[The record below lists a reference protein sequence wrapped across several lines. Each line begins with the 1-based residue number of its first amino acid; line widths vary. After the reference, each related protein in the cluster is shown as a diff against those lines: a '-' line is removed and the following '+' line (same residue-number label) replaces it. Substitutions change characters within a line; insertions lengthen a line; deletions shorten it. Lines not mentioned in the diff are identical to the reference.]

1 MPFRVSACLTRGVD
15 LGIVCAMKVLI
26 PTLFAGVLGSMVWA
40 APSAPVQTNPSVI
53 PQPVRYETQVGEA
66 GFSLAQGIKVHYK
79 VSRSAEGA
87 AAIRALMAAGILH
100 VQPEENEGELTVTVE
115 PGHGK
120 EWYAIQVSPQQ
131 IHLRVSE
138 LNALHLAAQTLA
150 QSITEDA
157 AGAPALPC
165 MQVEDEPML
174 SYRGLMLDPCRHP
187 LSIEQTKK
195 MLRIM
200 ARYKLNRFH
209 WHLTDDQGWRIEIK
223 KYPKLTEVGSRR
235 DSTPLLTDHE
245 KSDNTP
251 TTPFFYTQD
260 EIRDVVTYANSLGIT
275 VIPEIEIPGHASACI
290 AAYPELGN
298 SDIEGYAPKV
308 ATTWGVLPFTMAPKE
323 ETFRFIEDVMAEV
336 LPLFPKADM
345 VHIGGDEAPREQWQ
359 QSPFAQAYMQQHGLK
374 NAGQIQHH
382 FTHRVAE
389 MLAPHGRRII
399 GWDEIMMDGEVPPT
413 AVVMAWRSWVKPDA
427 ALTAAKRGHDVILSP
442 DSHFYFNFAQGKI
455 PADPAYTPH
464 GWVEAKQDWRH
475 VYSYNPLPAHYTAE
489 QRKRII
495 GLQANC
501 WSESIQNG
509 SKLEYQ
515 VVPRICALAE
525 VAWRPAELRNADEF
539 LQRIQAEYPWF
550 KQMNINFRHEDGSP
564 AAPESMPR

>member
-1 MPFRVSACLTRGVD
+1 MH
-15 LGIVCAMKVLI
+15 I
-26 PTLFAGVLGSMVWA
+26 PTLIAGLLGSVAMA
-40 APSAPVQTNPSVI
+40 APSARVDAMPTVI
-53 PQPVRYETQVGEA
+53 PQPVSYAPVAGHA
-66 GFSLAQGIKVHYK
+66 GFSLSQGIKVHYK
-79 VSRSAEGA
+79 VSRSPEGA
-87 AAIRALMAAGILH
+87 AAIRALMAADFAEIL
-100 VQPEENEGELTVTVE
+100 PEENEGELTVKIE

-120 EWYAIQVSPQQ
+120 EWYAIQVTPDE
-131 IHLRVSE
+131 ICIRVSE
-138 LNALHLAAQTLA
+138 LGALHLAAQTLA
-150 QSITEDA
+150 QSVVHDA
-157 AGAPALPC
+157 EGNPALPC

-174 SYRGLMLDPCRHP
+174 QYRGLMLDPCRHP
-187 LSIEQTKK
+187 LSIEETKK

-235 DSTPLLTDHE
+235 DATPLLTDHE

-251 TTPFFYTQD
+251 TAPFYYTQE
-260 EIRDVVTYANSLGIT
+260 EIEDVVAYAHSLGIV

-298 SDIEGYAPKV
+298 DDIEGYAPKV
-308 ATTWGVLPFTMAPKE
+308 ATTWGVLPYTMAPKE
-323 ETFRFIEDVMAEV
+323 ATFSFIADVMAEV
-336 LPLFPKADM
+336 LPLFPEADM
-345 VHIGGDEAPREQWQ
+345 IHIGGDEAPREQWQ
-359 QSPFAQAYMQQHGLK
+359 QSPFAQAYMQQHGLQ
-374 NAGQIQHH
+374 NPGQIQHK

-427 ALTAAKRGHDVILSP
+427 ALTAARRGHDVILSP
-442 DSHFYFNFAQGKI
+442 DSHFYFNFAQGKL
-455 PADPAYTPH
+455 PADPFYTPH
-464 GWVEAKQDWRH
+464 GWNEAQQDWRH
-475 VYSYNPLPAHYTAE
+475 VYSFNPMPANYTAAE
-489 QRKRII
+489 RARII

-509 SKLEYQ
+509 TKLEYQ

-525 VAWRPAELRNADEF
+525 VAWRPAEQRNADEF

-550 KQMNINFRHEDGSP
+550 EKMNINYRKEDGSP
-564 AAPESMPR
+564 ACHR

>member
-1 MPFRVSACLTRGVD
+1 
-15 LGIVCAMKVLI
+15 MKMHI
-26 PTLFAGVLGSMVWA
+26 PTLIAGLLGSVAMA
-40 APSAPVQTNPSVI
+40 APSARVDATPTVI
-53 PQPVRYETQVGEA
+53 PQPVSYAPVAGQA

-79 VSRSAEGA
+79 VSRSPEGA
-87 AAIRALMAAGILH
+87 AAIRALMAADFTEIL
-100 VQPEENEGELTVTVE
+100 PEENEGGLTVKIE

-120 EWYAIQVSPQQ
+120 EWYAISVTPDE
-131 IHLRVSE
+131 ICIRVSE
-138 LNALHLAAQTLA
+138 LGALHLAAQTLA
-150 QSITEDA
+150 QSVVHDA
-157 AGAPALPC
+157 EGNPALPC
-165 MQVEDEPML
+165 MQVEDEPL
-174 SYRGLMLDPCRHP
+174 LQYRGLMLDPCRHP
-187 LSIEQTKK
+187 LSVEETKK

-235 DSTPLLTDHE
+235 DATPLLTDHE

-251 TTPFFYTQD
+251 TAPFYYTQE
-260 EIRDVVTYANSLGIT
+260 EIEDVVAYAHSLGIV

-298 SDIEGYAPKV
+298 DDIEGYAPKV
-308 ATTWGVLPFTMAPKE
+308 ATTWGVLPYTMAPKE
-323 ETFRFIEDVMAEV
+323 ATFSFIADVMAEV
-336 LPLFPKADM
+336 LPLFPEADM
-345 VHIGGDEAPREQWQ
+345 IHIGGDEAPREQWQ
-359 QSPFAQAYMQQHGLK
+359 QSPFAQAYMQQHGLQ
-374 NAGQIQHH
+374 NPGQIQHK

-427 ALTAAKRGHDVILSP
+427 ALTAARRGHDVILSP
-442 DSHFYFNFAQGKI
+442 DSHFYFNFAQGKL
-455 PADPAYTPH
+455 PADPFYTPH
-464 GWVEAKQDWRH
+464 GWNEAQQDWRH
-475 VYSYNPLPAHYTAE
+475 VYSFNPMPANYTAAE
-489 QRKRII
+489 RAHII

-509 SKLEYQ
+509 TKLEYQ

-525 VAWRPAELRNADEF
+525 VAWRPAEQRNADEF
-539 LQRIQAEYPWF
+539 LLRIQAEYPWF
-550 KQMNINFRHEDGSP
+550 EKMNINYRREDGSP
-564 AAPESMPR
+564 ACHR

>member
-1 MPFRVSACLTRGVD
+1 
-15 LGIVCAMKVLI
+15 MKMHI
-26 PTLFAGVLGSMVWA
+26 PTLIAGLLGSVAMA
-40 APSAPVQTNPSVI
+40 APSARVDATPTVI
-53 PQPVRYETQVGEA
+53 PQPVSYAPVAGHA
-66 GFSLAQGIKVHYK
+66 GFSLSQGIKVHYK
-79 VSRSAEGA
+79 VSRSPEGA
-87 AAIRALMAAGILH
+87 AAIRALMAADFAEIL
-100 VQPEENEGELTVTVE
+100 PEENEGELTVKIE

-120 EWYAIQVSPQQ
+120 EWYAIQVTPDE
-131 IHLRVSE
+131 ICIRVSE
-138 LNALHLAAQTLA
+138 LGALHLAAQTLA
-150 QSITEDA
+150 QSVVHDTE
-157 AGAPALPC
+157 GNPALPC
-165 MQVEDEPML
+165 MQVEDEPL
-174 SYRGLMLDPCRHP
+174 LQYRGLMLDPCRHP
-187 LSIEQTKK
+187 LSIEETKK

-223 KYPKLTEVGSRR
+223 KYPKLTEVGGRR

-251 TTPFFYTQD
+251 TPPFYYTQE
-260 EIRDVVTYANSLGIT
+260 EIEDVVAYAHSLGII

-298 SDIEGYAPKV
+298 DDIEGYAPKV
-308 ATTWGVLPFTMAPKE
+308 ATTWGVLPYTMAPKE
-323 ETFRFIEDVMAEV
+323 ETFSFISDVMAEV

-345 VHIGGDEAPREQWQ
+345 IHIGGDEAPREQWQ
-359 QSPFAQAYMQQHGLK
+359 QSPFAQAYMQQHGLQ
-374 NAGQIQHH
+374 NPGQIQHK

-389 MLAPHGRRII
+389 MLAPHSRRII
-399 GWDEIMMDGEVPPT
+399 GWDEIMMDGDVPPT

-427 ALTAAKRGHDVILSP
+427 ALTAARRGHDVILSP
-442 DSHFYFNFAQGKI
+442 DSHFYFNFAQGKL
-455 PADPAYTPH
+455 PADPFYTPH
-464 GWVEAKQDWRH
+464 GWNEAQQDWRH
-475 VYSYNPLPAHYTAE
+475 VYSFNPMPANYTAAE
-489 QRKRII
+489 RARII

-509 SKLEYQ
+509 TKLEYQ

-550 KQMNINFRHEDGSP
+550 EKMNINYRKEDGSP
-564 AAPESMPR
+564 ACHR

>member
-1 MPFRVSACLTRGVD
+1 
-15 LGIVCAMKVLI
+15 MKSRI
-26 PTLFAGVLGSMVWA
+26 PTIIIGLLGSVAIA
-40 APSAPVQTNPSVI
+40 APSARVDIAPSVI
-53 PQPVRYETQVGEA
+53 PQPVKLDSAIGQP
-66 GFSLAQGIKVHYK
+66 GFALTGGIKVHYR
-79 VSRSAEGA
+79 VSRSEEGA
-87 AAIRALMAAGILH
+87 AAIRALMAAGITDVL
-100 VQPEENEGELTVTVE
+100 PEESEGELQVGIE
-115 PGHGK
+115 PGKGR
-120 EWYAIQVSPQQ
+120 EWYAVNVTPEGIQLKVGS
-131 IHLRVSE
+131 LA
-138 LNALHLAAQTLA
+138 ALHLAAQTLA
-150 QSITEDA
+150 QSIVTDA
-157 AGAPALPC
+157 AGQPALPC

-174 SYRGLMLDPCRHP
+174 AYRGLMLDPCRHP
-187 LSIEQTKK
+187 LSVEQTKK

-235 DSTPLLTDHE
+235 DATPLLTDHE
-245 KSDNTP
+245 ASDNTP
-251 TTPFFYTQD
+251 TAPFFYTQD
-260 EIRDVVTYANSLGIT
+260 EIRDVVAYANSLGIT

-298 SDIEGYAPKV
+298 DDIEGYAPKV

-323 ETFRFIEDVMAEV
+323 STFRFIEDVLAEV
-336 LPLFPKADM
+336 LPLFPKADLI
-345 VHIGGDEAPREQWQ
+345 HIGGDEAPRDQWAA
-359 QSPFAQAYMQQHGLK
+359 SPFAQAYMQRHGLT
-374 NAGQIQHH
+374 NPGQIQHK

-399 GWDEIMMDGEVPPT
+399 GWDEIMMDGSVPPT

-427 ALTAAKRGHDVILSP
+427 ALTAANRGHDVILSP
-442 DSHFYFNFAQGKI
+442 DSHFYFNFAQGHI

-475 VYSYNPLPAHYTAE
+475 VYSFNPKPAHYTPA
-489 QRKRII
+489 QAARII

-501 WSESIQNG
+501 WSESIQNAP
-509 SKLEYQ
+509 KLEYQ

-539 LQRIQAEYPWF
+539 LQRIKAEYPWF
-550 KQMNINFRHEDGSP
+550 KEMNINFRHEDGTPALPDAMQSP
-564 AAPESMPR
+564 GI

>member
-1 MPFRVSACLTRGVD
+1 MH
-15 LGIVCAMKVLI
+15 I
-26 PTLFAGVLGSMVWA
+26 PTLIAGLLGSVAMA
-40 APSAPVQTNPSVI
+40 APSARVDATPTVI
-53 PQPVRYETQVGEA
+53 PQPVSYAPVAGHA
-66 GFSLAQGIKVHYK
+66 GFSLSQGIKVHYK
-79 VSRSAEGA
+79 VSRSPEGA
-87 AAIRALMAAGILH
+87 AAIRALMAADFAEIL
-100 VQPEENEGELTVTVE
+100 PEENEGELTVKIE

-120 EWYAIQVSPQQ
+120 EWYAIQVTPDE
-131 IHLRVSE
+131 ICIRVSE
-138 LNALHLAAQTLA
+138 LGALHLAAQTLA
-150 QSITEDA
+150 QSVVHDTE
-157 AGAPALPC
+157 GNPALPC
-165 MQVEDEPML
+165 MQVEDEPL
-174 SYRGLMLDPCRHP
+174 LQYRGLMLDPCRHP
-187 LSIEQTKK
+187 LSIEETKK

-223 KYPKLTEVGSRR
+223 KYPKLTEVGGRR

-251 TTPFFYTQD
+251 TPPFYYTQE
-260 EIRDVVTYANSLGIT
+260 EIEDVVAYAHSLGII

-298 SDIEGYAPKV
+298 DDIEGYAPKV
-308 ATTWGVLPFTMAPKE
+308 ATTWGVLPYTMAPKE
-323 ETFRFIEDVMAEV
+323 ETFSFISDVMAEV

-345 VHIGGDEAPREQWQ
+345 IHIGGDEAPREQWQ
-359 QSPFAQAYMQQHGLK
+359 QSPFAQAYMQQHGLQ
-374 NAGQIQHH
+374 NPGQIQHK

-399 GWDEIMMDGEVPPT
+399 GWDEIMMDGDVPPT

-427 ALTAAKRGHDVILSP
+427 ALTAARRGHDVILSP
-442 DSHFYFNFAQGKI
+442 DSHFYFNFAQGKL
-455 PADPAYTPH
+455 PADPFYTPH
-464 GWVEAKQDWRH
+464 GWNEAQQDWRH
-475 VYSYNPLPAHYTAE
+475 VYSFNPMPANYTAAE
-489 QRKRII
+489 RARII

-509 SKLEYQ
+509 TKLEYQ

-525 VAWRPAELRNADEF
+525 VAWRPAEQRNADEF

-550 KQMNINFRHEDGSP
+550 EKMNINYRREDGSP
-564 AAPESMPR
+564 ACHR

>member
-1 MPFRVSACLTRGVD
+1 MH
-15 LGIVCAMKVLI
+15 I
-26 PTLFAGVLGSMVWA
+26 PTLIAGLLGSVAMA
-40 APSAPVQTNPSVI
+40 APSARVDATPTVI
-53 PQPVRYETQVGEA
+53 PQPVSYAPVAGHA

-79 VSRSAEGA
+79 VSRSPEGA
-87 AAIRALMAAGILH
+87 AAIRALMAADFAEIL
-100 VQPEENEGELTVTVE
+100 PEENEGELTVKIE

-120 EWYAIQVSPQQ
+120 EWYAIQVTPDE
-131 IHLRVSE
+131 ICIRVSE
-138 LNALHLAAQTLA
+138 LGALHLAAQTLA
-150 QSITEDA
+150 QSVVHDTE
-157 AGAPALPC
+157 GNPALPC
-165 MQVEDEPML
+165 MQVEDEPL
-174 SYRGLMLDPCRHP
+174 LQYRGLMLDPCRHP
-187 LSIEQTKK
+187 LSIEETKK

-223 KYPKLTEVGSRR
+223 KYPKLTEVGGRR

-251 TTPFFYTQD
+251 TPPFYYTQE
-260 EIRDVVTYANSLGIT
+260 EIEDVVAYAHSLGII

-298 SDIEGYAPKV
+298 DDIEGYAPKV
-308 ATTWGVLPFTMAPKE
+308 ATTWGVLPYTMAPKE
-323 ETFRFIEDVMAEV
+323 ETFSFISDVMAEV

-345 VHIGGDEAPREQWQ
+345 IHIGGDEAPREQWQ
-359 QSPFAQAYMQQHGLK
+359 QSPFAQAYMQQHGLQ
-374 NAGQIQHH
+374 NPGQIQHK

-399 GWDEIMMDGEVPPT
+399 GWDEIMMDGDVPPT

-427 ALTAAKRGHDVILSP
+427 ALTAARRGHDVILSP
-442 DSHFYFNFAQGKI
+442 DSHFYFNFAQGKL
-455 PADPAYTPH
+455 PADPFYTPH
-464 GWVEAKQDWRH
+464 GWNEAQQDWRH
-475 VYSYNPLPAHYTAE
+475 VYSFNPMPANYTAAE
-489 QRKRII
+489 RARII

-509 SKLEYQ
+509 TKLEYQ

-525 VAWRPAELRNADEF
+525 VAWRPAEQRNADEF

-550 KQMNINFRHEDGSP
+550 EKMNINYRREDGSP
-564 AAPESMPR
+564 ACHR